1 MKKSQAKQEK
11 KGEVQSL
18 EERREF
24 IRQWR
29 IEITEEIA
37 EGMPKWNVEPEQPF
51 VISSMGKFMAFPLA
65 ASTEDTLDLLAQY

>member
-1 MKKSQAKQEK
+1 MKTRSHSSKKAAEAEKMKKSQAKQEK

-29 IEITEEIA
+29 VEITEEIA
-37 EGMPKWNVEPEQPF
+37 EMECRARATICHHQ
-51 VISSMGKFMAFPLA
+51 
-65 ASTEDTLDLLAQY
+65 